1 VSSILEKCGDI
12 DDAIRQLT
20 SLKLT
25 AERKAA
31 AAEAATTVTDD
42 AGERP
47 NFPVHLTPRER
58 TRPAGARRAGAP
70 PTASH
75 SRAPPASSGAIHGF
89 QTRTRPP
96 RFPHSR
102 QIRDLRHRLT
112 SPSHPS
118 LHPRPAGDAHEQ
130 TQKEKHATA
139 LSEEARRAVEAAER
153 KAADTQLAS
162 ERAAHLEAAAP
173 TTLSRDWVAALV
185 QEMQSATDV
194 DDAHARAT
202 RVMQA
207 FEAAVRGA
215 VAAEGEEGAGG
226 AEGARRRSAR
236 LAEENLIL
244 KRAVAIQNARQQEHG
259 ELQRQLLE
267 LQRACAGYQ
276 EQLQAAQRQN
286 YSLGVHLKEA
296 LSPQVPSHRNPDV
309 F

>member
-1 VSSILEKCGDI
+1 
-12 DDAIRQLT
+12 
-20 SLKLT
+20 
-25 AERKAA
+25 
-31 AAEAATTVTDD
+31 
-42 AGERP
+42 
-47 NFPVHLTPRER
+47 
-58 TRPAGARRAGAP
+58 
-70 PTASH
+70 
-75 SRAPPASSGAIHGF
+75 
-89 QTRTRPP
+89 
-96 RFPHSR
+96 
-102 QIRDLRHRLT
+102 
-112 SPSHPS
+112 
-118 LHPRPAGDAHEQ
+118 
-130 TQKEKHATA
+130 
-139 LSEEARRAVEAAER
+139 VEAAER
-153 KAADTQLAS
+153 KAAGAQLAS

-215 VAAEGEEGAGG
+215 VAAGDQEDQEGTK
-226 AEGARRRSAR
+226 RVAR

>member
-1 VSSILEKCGDI
+1 MSSILEKCGDI

-89 QTRTRPP
+89 QTRTRRPVSSP
-96 RFPHSR
+96 
-102 QIRDLRHRLT
+102 QIRDLRRRLT
-112 SPSHPS
+112 SRSPPF
-118 LHPRPAGDAHEQ
+118 PAGDANGQ
-130 TQKEKHATA
+130 AQKEKHAATA
-139 LSEEARRAVEAAER
+139 EDEARRAVEAAER
-153 KAADTQLAS
+153 KAAETQLAS
-162 ERAAHLEAAAP
+162 TRAANLEAAAP
-173 TTLSRDWVAALV
+173 ATLSRDWVAALV
-185 QEMQSATDV
+185 QEMQSAADV

-226 AEGARRRSAR
+226 TEVARRRTQLAR

-244 KRAVAIQNARQQEHG
+244 KRAVAIQNARQQENG

-276 EQLQAAQRQN
+276 EQLQAARREN

-296 LSPQVPSHRNPDV
+296 LSPNVPSHRNPDV

>member
-1 VSSILEKCGDI
+1 M
-12 DDAIRQLT
+12 
-20 SLKLT
+20 
-25 AERKAA
+25 
-31 AAEAATTVTDD
+31 
-42 AGERP
+42 
-47 NFPVHLTPRER
+47 
-58 TRPAGARRAGAP
+58 
-70 PTASH
+70 
-75 SRAPPASSGAIHGF
+75 
-89 QTRTRPP
+89 
-96 RFPHSR
+96 
-102 QIRDLRHRLT
+102 
-112 SPSHPS
+112 
-118 LHPRPAGDAHEQ
+118 
-130 TQKEKHATA
+130 
-139 LSEEARRAVEAAER
+139 EAAER
-153 KAADTQLAS
+153 KAAEAQLATS
-162 ERAAHLEAAAP
+162 KAADLEAAAP

-185 QEMQSATDV
+185 QEMQSSTDV

-215 VAAEGEEGAGG
+215 VAAGDQEDQEGTK
-226 AEGARRRSAR
+226 RVAR

-296 LSPQVPSHRNPDV
+296 LSPQVPSHRSPDV

>member
-1 VSSILEKCGDI
+1 M
-12 DDAIRQLT
+12 
-20 SLKLT
+20 
-25 AERKAA
+25 
-31 AAEAATTVTDD
+31 
-42 AGERP
+42 
-47 NFPVHLTPRER
+47 
-58 TRPAGARRAGAP
+58 
-70 PTASH
+70 
-75 SRAPPASSGAIHGF
+75 
-89 QTRTRPP
+89 
-96 RFPHSR
+96 
-102 QIRDLRHRLT
+102 
-112 SPSHPS
+112 
-118 LHPRPAGDAHEQ
+118 
-130 TQKEKHATA
+130 
-139 LSEEARRAVEAAER
+139 EAAER

-185 QEMQSATDV
+185 QEMQSAADV

>member
-1 VSSILEKCGDI
+1 M
-12 DDAIRQLT
+12 
-20 SLKLT
+20 
-25 AERKAA
+25 
-31 AAEAATTVTDD
+31 TTV
-42 AGERP
+42 
-47 NFPVHLTPRER
+47 V
-58 TRPAGARRAGAP
+58 RPALARSS
-70 PTASH
+70 ASDT
-75 SRAPPASSGAIHGF
+75 SRSDLASS
-89 QTRTRPP
+89 
-96 RFPHSR
+96 
-102 QIRDLRHRLT
+102 
-112 SPSHPS
+112 
-118 LHPRPAGDAHEQ
+118 
-130 TQKEKHATA
+130 
-139 LSEEARRAVEAAER
+139 
-153 KAADTQLAS
+153 
-162 ERAAHLEAAAP
+162 
-173 TTLSRDWVAALV
+173 ALV

>member
-1 VSSILEKCGDI
+1 
-12 DDAIRQLT
+12 
-20 SLKLT
+20 
-25 AERKAA
+25 
-31 AAEAATTVTDD
+31 
-42 AGERP
+42 
-47 NFPVHLTPRER
+47 
-58 TRPAGARRAGAP
+58 
-70 PTASH
+70 
-75 SRAPPASSGAIHGF
+75 
-89 QTRTRPP
+89 
-96 RFPHSR
+96 
-102 QIRDLRHRLT
+102 
-112 SPSHPS
+112 
-118 LHPRPAGDAHEQ
+118 
-130 TQKEKHATA
+130 
-139 LSEEARRAVEAAER
+139 VEAAER

>member
-1 VSSILEKCGDI
+1 M
-12 DDAIRQLT
+12 
-20 SLKLT
+20 
-25 AERKAA
+25 
-31 AAEAATTVTDD
+31 
-42 AGERP
+42 
-47 NFPVHLTPRER
+47 
-58 TRPAGARRAGAP
+58 
-70 PTASH
+70 
-75 SRAPPASSGAIHGF
+75 
-89 QTRTRPP
+89 
-96 RFPHSR
+96 
-102 QIRDLRHRLT
+102 
-112 SPSHPS
+112 
-118 LHPRPAGDAHEQ
+118 
-130 TQKEKHATA
+130 
-139 LSEEARRAVEAAER
+139 EAAER

-185 QEMQSATDV
+185 QEMQSANDV

>member
-1 VSSILEKCGDI
+1 MC
-12 DDAIRQLT
+12 
-20 SLKLT
+20 
-25 AERKAA
+25 
-31 AAEAATTVTDD
+31 
-42 AGERP
+42 
-47 NFPVHLTPRER
+47 
-58 TRPAGARRAGAP
+58 
-70 PTASH
+70 
-75 SRAPPASSGAIHGF
+75 
-89 QTRTRPP
+89 
-96 RFPHSR
+96 
-102 QIRDLRHRLT
+102 IRDR
-112 SPSHPS
+112 
-118 LHPRPAGDAHEQ
+118 
-130 TQKEKHATA
+130 
-139 LSEEARRAVEAAER
+139 
-153 KAADTQLAS
+153 
-162 ERAAHLEAAAP
+162 
-173 TTLSRDWVAALV
+173 
-185 QEMQSATDV
+185 
-194 DDAHARAT
+194 
-202 RVMQA
+202 

>member
-1 VSSILEKCGDI
+1 M
-12 DDAIRQLT
+12 
-20 SLKLT
+20 
-25 AERKAA
+25 
-31 AAEAATTVTDD
+31 
-42 AGERP
+42 
-47 NFPVHLTPRER
+47 
-58 TRPAGARRAGAP
+58 
-70 PTASH
+70 
-75 SRAPPASSGAIHGF
+75 
-89 QTRTRPP
+89 
-96 RFPHSR
+96 
-102 QIRDLRHRLT
+102 
-112 SPSHPS
+112 
-118 LHPRPAGDAHEQ
+118 
-130 TQKEKHATA
+130 
-139 LSEEARRAVEAAER
+139 EAAER

-215 VAAEGEEGAGG
+215 VAAEGEEGGPGG

>member
-1 VSSILEKCGDI
+1 MSSILEKCGDI

-58 TRPAGARRAGAP
+58 TRPAGARLTRAP
-70 PTASH
+70 PSASH
-75 SRAPPASSGAIHGF
+75 SRAPVRVVGRNSRVSNQHPPPGF
-89 QTRTRPP
+89 VA
-96 RFPHSR
+96 
-102 QIRDLRHRLT
+102 QIRDLRRRLT
-112 SPSHPS
+112 SRSPPS
-118 LHPRPAGDAHEQ
+118 LHPRPAGDANGQ
-130 TQKEKHATA
+130 TQKEKHAATA
-139 LSEEARRAVEAAER
+139 EEEARRAVEAAER
-153 KAADTQLAS
+153 KAAETQLAS
-162 ERAAHLEAAAP
+162 ARASNLEAAAP
-173 TTLSRDWVAALV
+173 ATLSRDWVAALV
-185 QEMQSATDV
+185 QEMQSAADV

-226 AEGARRRSAR
+226 AEGARRRTQLAR

-244 KRAVAIQNARQQEHG
+244 KRAVAIQNARQQENG

-276 EQLQAAQRQN
+276 EQLQAARREN

-296 LSPQVPSHRNPDV
+296 LSPNVPSHRNPDV

>member
-1 VSSILEKCGDI
+1 M
-12 DDAIRQLT
+12 
-20 SLKLT
+20 
-25 AERKAA
+25 
-31 AAEAATTVTDD
+31 
-42 AGERP
+42 
-47 NFPVHLTPRER
+47 
-58 TRPAGARRAGAP
+58 
-70 PTASH
+70 
-75 SRAPPASSGAIHGF
+75 
-89 QTRTRPP
+89 
-96 RFPHSR
+96 
-102 QIRDLRHRLT
+102 
-112 SPSHPS
+112 
-118 LHPRPAGDAHEQ
+118 
-130 TQKEKHATA
+130 
-139 LSEEARRAVEAAER
+139 EAAER

-173 TTLSRDWVAALV
+173 TTLSDWVAALV

>member
-1 VSSILEKCGDI
+1 
-12 DDAIRQLT
+12 
-20 SLKLT
+20 
-25 AERKAA
+25 
-31 AAEAATTVTDD
+31 
-42 AGERP
+42 
-47 NFPVHLTPRER
+47 
-58 TRPAGARRAGAP
+58 
-70 PTASH
+70 
-75 SRAPPASSGAIHGF
+75 
-89 QTRTRPP
+89 
-96 RFPHSR
+96 
-102 QIRDLRHRLT
+102 
-112 SPSHPS
+112 
-118 LHPRPAGDAHEQ
+118 
-130 TQKEKHATA
+130 
-139 LSEEARRAVEAAER
+139 VEAAER
-153 KAADTQLAS
+153 KAAEAQLATS
-162 ERAAHLEAAAP
+162 KAADLEAAAP

-185 QEMQSATDV
+185 QEMQSSTDV

-215 VAAEGEEGAGG
+215 VAAGDQEDQEGTK
-226 AEGARRRSAR
+226 RVAR

>member
-1 VSSILEKCGDI
+1 MSELQEKLEDEEEMNNELVAKKRKLEDESSELKKDI
-12 DDAIRQLT
+12 DDLELT
-20 SLKLT
+20 LAKV
-25 AERKAA
+25 E
-31 AAEAATTVTDD
+31 
-42 AGERP
+42 
-47 NFPVHLTPRER
+47 
-58 TRPAGARRAGAP
+58 
-70 PTASH
+70 
-75 SRAPPASSGAIHGF
+75 
-89 QTRTRPP
+89 
-96 RFPHSR
+96 
-102 QIRDLRHRLT
+102 
-112 SPSHPS
+112 
-118 LHPRPAGDAHEQ
+118 
-130 TQKEKHATA
+130 KEKHATA